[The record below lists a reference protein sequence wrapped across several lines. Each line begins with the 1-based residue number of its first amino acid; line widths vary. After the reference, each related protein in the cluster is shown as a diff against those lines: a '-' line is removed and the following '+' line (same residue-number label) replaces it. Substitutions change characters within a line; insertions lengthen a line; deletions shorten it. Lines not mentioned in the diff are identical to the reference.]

1 MKTTKIKEQKG
12 FAASDALIAVLII
25 ALFSGLIAAISYN
38 IYLSNASLKRMSKAN
53 SYIVD
58 MFEYIDKTYYD
69 DVTQENLAS
78 YFNNKYYYE
87 QDGVTPKSNSE
98 VKLKTSAEE
107 NVNTPFKAEVTIV
120 KYNEIEGN
128 TDKFDLVKEITM
140 KVSYK
145 LGNKDQTIQMK
156 KVKQRETLETPNRPD
171 LSLIN
176 LQEVEKIYP
185 IKNTNSGWKICDQRD
200 NSWYNY
206 ENGNWAIILK
216 TTKDLSIGEQ
226 VDINNLAEN
235 EATYA
240 WIPRYAYDSA
250 NNNIRFL
257 FSNSKKFVQ
266 AIEGSST
273 LEQIDENLYT
283 VSQDFISSGK
293 ALEGIWTNDTSL
305 SVYQTL
311 NNVYPLNS

>member
-1 MKTTKIKEQKG
+1 MKTTKLKEQKG

-87 QDGVTPKSNSE
+87 QDGTTPKSNSE

-128 TDKFDLVKEITM
+128 TYKFDLVKEITM

-145 LGNKDQTIQMK
+145 LGNKDQVIEMK
-156 KVKQRETLETPNRPD
+156 KVKQREILETPNRPD
-171 LSLIN
+171 LSMIN
-176 LQEVEKIYP
+176 LQEGEKLYP
-185 IKNTNSGWKICDQRD
+185 IKNINNEWKVCDQRD
-200 NSWYNY
+200 NTWYNY
-206 ENGNWAIILK
+206 ENGNWAIVFK
-216 TTKDLSIGEQ
+216 TTKDLEIGEQ
-226 VDINNLAEN
+226 IDVNNLAEN
-235 EATYA
+235 EAIYA
-240 WIPRYAYDSA
+240 WIPRYAYDST
-250 NNNIRFL
+250 NNKITFL
-257 FSNSKKFVQ
+257 YSNSNKFVQ
-266 AIEGSST
+266 VIEESST

-283 VSQDFISSGK
+283 VSQDFSSAGK
-293 ALEGIWTNDTSL
+293 AVEGIWTNDTSIDAYTIL
-305 SVYQTL
+305 DRI
-311 NNVYPLNS
+311 YPLNK

>member
-69 DVTQENLAS
+69 DVTQENLAN
-78 YFNNKYYYE
+78 YFNNKYYYQ
-87 QDGVTPKSNSE
+87 QDGTTLKSNSE

-145 LGNKDQTIQMK
+145 LGNKDQVIEMK
-156 KVKQRETLETPNRPD
+156 KVKQREILETPNRPN
-171 LSLIN
+171 LSMIN
-176 LQEVEKIYP
+176 LQEGEKLYP
-185 IKNTNSGWKICDQRD
+185 IKNINNEWKVCDQRD
-200 NSWYNY
+200 NTWYNY
-206 ENGNWAIILK
+206 ENGNWAIVFK
-216 TTKDLSIGEQ
+216 TTKDLEIGEQ
-226 VDINNLAEN
+226 IDVNNLAEN
-235 EATYA
+235 ETIYA
-240 WIPRYAYDSA
+240 WIPRYAYDST
-250 NNNIRFL
+250 NNKITFL
-257 FSNSKKFVQ
+257 YSNSNKFVQ
-266 AIEGSST
+266 VIEGSST
-273 LEQIDENLYT
+273 LEQMDENLYT
-283 VSQDFISSGK
+283 VSQDFSSAGK
-293 ALEGIWTNDTSL
+293 AVEGIWTNDTSVDAYTIL
-305 SVYQTL
+305 DSI
-311 NNVYPLNS
+311 YPLNQ